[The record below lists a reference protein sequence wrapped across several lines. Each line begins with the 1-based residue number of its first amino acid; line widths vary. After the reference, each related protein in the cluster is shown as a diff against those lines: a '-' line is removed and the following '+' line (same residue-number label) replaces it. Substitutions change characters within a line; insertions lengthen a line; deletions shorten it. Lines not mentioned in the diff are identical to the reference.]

1 VRGLSPKP
9 AGEES
14 IEVRFTYDMNG
25 ILEVETTVLST
36 GRKEAL
42 VIEKSP
48 GRMTP
53 AQIKAAREA
62 MSRLKLHPRDALP
75 NTTALARADALY
87 VELSGPARE
96 ELGHAI
102 ASFRAAL
109 ESQEDQE
116 IAPRRNRLLDL
127 CAAFKRR

>member
-1 VRGLSPKP
+1 
-9 AGEES
+9 
-14 IEVRFTYDMNG
+14 
-25 ILEVETTVLST
+25 
-36 GRKEAL
+36 
-42 VIEKSP
+42 
-48 GRMTP
+48 MTP

-62 MSRLKLHPRDALP
+62 MARLKLHPRDALP

-109 ESQEDQE
+109 ETQDDKE
-116 IAPRRNRLLDL
+116 IAPRRERLVALV
-127 CAAFKRR
+127 AALKRR